1 MHECK
6 KVIMW
11 QYHIIVTACK
21 KWPNRLPVGAN
32 HERLKSKGI
41 THHEPGMTLFCV
53 LGENIWVQ
61 RTNSKRMYDPNE
73 LFHHNMVATE
83 GRLISK
89 KTRVI
94 HYRYGQKLLL
104 FSTPL
109 TFPQNT
115 EGTIQEKTIVE
126 VVKFVELQISS
137 QTLQS
142 DRSTLSS

>member
-1 MHECK
+1 
-6 KVIMW
+6 MW
-11 QYHIIVTACK
+11 QYHIIVTAYK

-109 TFPQNT
+109 TFPQNI
-115 EGTIQEKTIVE
+115 EVTI
-126 VVKFVELQISS
+126 
-137 QTLQS
+137 
-142 DRSTLSS
+142 